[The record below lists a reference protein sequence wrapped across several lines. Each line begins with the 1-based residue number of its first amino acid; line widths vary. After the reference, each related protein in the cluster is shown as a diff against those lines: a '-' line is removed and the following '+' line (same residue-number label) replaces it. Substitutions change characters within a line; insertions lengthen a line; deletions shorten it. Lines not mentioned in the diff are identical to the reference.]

1 MLEGIFEKTSPR
13 DAVIIIIAAFAAVS
27 FWRGIWGLMD
37 VYLFPQNSALSY
49 LISLI
54 IGIFILILIAM
65 HKGKQRRIQEKRIIK
80 NKVFYK

>member
-13 DAVIIIIAAFAAVS
+13 DAIIIIIAAFAAVN

-37 VYLFPQNSALSY
+37 VYLFPENYALSC

-54 IGIFILILIAM
+54 IGLFILILIAM
-65 HKGKQRRIQEKRIIK
+65 HRGKQRKIQEKK
-80 NKVFYK
+80 EKFLKK